1 MSPVSSIARSEG
13 NMSSK
18 QQAQNSMAGGRFPRG
33 RSGNP
38 QGRPA
43 GTPNR
48 VTRVLKETVLE
59 ALDRVGGV
67 AYLEQVAL
75 THPQVFVALLGR
87 VLPLTVKGDAAE
99 PVTIQIVKPW

>member
-1 MSPVSSIARSEG
+1 MPPLVTKYYLG
-13 NMSSK
+13 W
-18 QQAQNSMAGGRFPRG
+18 AQNWAQRLEAWGRH
-33 RSGNP
+33 
-38 QGRPA
+38 
-43 GTPNR
+43 
-48 VTRVLKETVLE
+48 LD

-87 VLPLTVKGDAAE
+87 VLPLTVKGESAE

>member
-1 MSPVSSIARSEG
+1 MASSI
-13 NMSSK
+13 
-18 QQAQNSMAGGRFPRG
+18 QQAKNSTAGGRFQRG

-75 THPQVFVALLGR
+75 THPQVFVCVYLAAGGQEQVTARLRPPVERASRPASSGSANGR
-87 VLPLTVKGDAAE
+87 
-99 PVTIQIVKPW
+99 

>member
-1 MSPVSSIARSEG
+1 MTASI
-13 NMSSK
+13 
-18 QQAQNSMAGGRFPRG
+18 QQAKNSPAVGRFQRG
-33 RSGNP
+33 RSGHL

-48 VTRVLKETVLE
+48 VTRVLKEAVLE

-87 VLPLTVKGDAAE
+87 VLPLTVKGEAAE
-99 PVTIQIVKPW
+99 PLTIQIVKPW